1 MPETNP
7 RKPVPLRRRF
17 TRSISAATTL
27 LLVVP
32 AAAAAGALPPSL
44 VGLFGLK
51 AKGAVLID
59 AADGRTM
66 WAQDP
71 GTARQPASATKI
83 MTALIVLDRPGTD
96 LDREVTVEQAY
107 ADYVNREHASSA
119 DLQPGDRLTVRQLL
133 YALLLPSGCDAA
145 FALADA
151 FGTGITVTDRTRSFV
166 RAMNEKAR
174 DLGLSETEFSSF
186 DGVAE
191 TGRNLTT
198 PRNLAELARQA
209 MKNATFRAIVG
220 TAKTEQE
227 APAGNGRIRYYSW
240 ENTNRLVGTHE
251 GVVGVKTGTGKGAG
265 PCLVFAASWGGRT
278 VIGVLLDDR
287 NRYRDAEKLLSWA
300 KVWTGPGGI

>member
-1 MPETNP
+1 M
-7 RKPVPLRRRF
+7 
-17 TRSISAATTL
+17 A
-27 LLVVP
+27 VP
-32 AAAAAGALPPSL
+32 AATAAGALPRSL
-44 VGLFGLK
+44 VGLIGLK

-71 GTARQPASATKI
+71 GTGRQPASATKI
-83 MTALIVLDRPGTD
+83 MTALVVLDRPVAD
-96 LDREVTVEQAY
+96 LEREVTVEQAY

-133 YALLLPSGCDAA
+133 YAMLLPSGCDAA

-151 FGTGITVTDRTRSFV
+151 FGAGITATDRTRSFV

-174 DLGLSETEFSSF
+174 NLGLLETEFSSF

-191 TGRNLTT
+191 MGHNITT
-198 PRNLAELARQA
+198 PRNLAELARNA
-209 MKNATFRAIVG
+209 MKNATFRTIVG
-220 TAKTEQE
+220 TVKTEQE
-227 APAGNGRIRYYSW
+227 ARANNGRIRYYSW
-240 ENTNRLVGTHE
+240 ENTNRLVGMYE
-251 GVVGVKTGTGKGAG
+251 GVVGVKTGTGKESG

-300 KVWTGPGGI
+300 KAGAGPAGG